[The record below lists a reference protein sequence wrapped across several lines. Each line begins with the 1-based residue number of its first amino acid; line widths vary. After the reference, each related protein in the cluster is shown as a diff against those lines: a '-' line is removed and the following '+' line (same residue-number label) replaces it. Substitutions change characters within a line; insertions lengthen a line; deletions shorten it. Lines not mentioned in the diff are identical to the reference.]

1 VAFAE
6 RGDAVMRSTIIHSDH
21 SRFLSYLLAAALVVA
36 GPVAVG
42 FAGTANA
49 AVNRINSS
57 AVPDPP
63 VFDGSCG
70 FQTMKAST
78 RTEKFT
84 EEAGRGRTEGITLY
98 TYEYSFRD
106 VYTDPDTGEVLF
118 VARGKGKVKDT
129 KAKPL
134 GGGLFQITTK
144 DTGQHMIVE
153 DGNGRVRGHD
163 SGSHTFN
170 YVIDQNGNFVQF
182 LSERIPGPKPQSM
195 CKMVGSFLG
204 TGSSARLTAHPLGSE
219 PTSPLG
225 YYEYLPP
232 GYGSG
237 EKKPLLLFFHGFG
250 QSGDGSADQLPNLL
264 TDSNIPAYIN
274 SDNWPADR
282 PFVVLAPQHNPVQD
296 VAYPYEDCD
305 GENFI
310 GSCWMTKQHGY
321 GNPASGSQC
330 MRPQEVVAFLE
341 FALANYDVDPSRVY
355 VTGLSCGAYGIWEAL
370 PQLGGRV
377 AAAVPIAG
385 YGLPIWKSAGC
396 AVGSVP
402 IWAFHGEADDIVDP
416 EGSSLTI
423 ANLRNECPAPPAA
436 DDLKLTTYEGVDHNA
451 WDRAYS
457 GYGGNDI
464 YSWMLRHTS
473 G

>member
-1 VAFAE
+1 
-6 RGDAVMRSTIIHSDH
+6 M
-21 SRFLSYLLAAALVVA
+21 
-36 GPVAVG
+36 
-42 FAGTANA
+42 
-49 AVNRINSS
+49 
-57 AVPDPP
+57 
-63 VFDGSCG
+63 
-70 FQTMKAST
+70 
-78 RTEKFT
+78 
-84 EEAGRGRTEGITLY
+84 
-98 TYEYSFRD
+98 
-106 VYTDPDTGEVLF
+106 YTDPDTGEVLF

-225 YYEYLPP
+225 TTRTCRLATVQ
-232 GYGSG
+232 G

-250 QSGDGSADQLPNLL
+250 QSGDGSANQLPYLL

-305 GENFI
+305 GRT
-310 GSCWMTKQHGY
+310 SS
-321 GNPASGSQC
+321 A
-330 MRPQEVVAFLE
+330 VA
-341 FALANYDVDPSRVY
+341 
-355 VTGLSCGAYGIWEAL
+355 G
-370 PQLGGRV
+370 
-377 AAAVPIAG
+377 
-385 YGLPIWKSAGC
+385 
-396 AVGSVP
+396 
-402 IWAFHGEADDIVDP
+402 
-416 EGSSLTI
+416 
-423 ANLRNECPAPPAA
+423 
-436 DDLKLTTYEGVDHNA
+436 
-451 WDRAYS
+451 
-457 GYGGNDI
+457 
-464 YSWMLRHTS
+464 
-473 G
+473 